1 MEFTRHIAIIN
12 YRDQTWEGG
21 GGRNKQKTPWQALKI
36 IHKQCILHYTTV
48 RDHKSLSAVY
58 VAEELLVRA
67 SLTYTFKGLSTPP
80 RQRPL

>member
-21 GGRNKQKTPWQALKI
+21 GNKQKTPWQALKI
-36 IHKQCILHYTTV
+36 IHKQCILHYATV

-67 SLTYTFKGLSTPP
+67 SLIYTFKGLSTTP

>member
-21 GGRNKQKTPWQALKI
+21 EEQTKNPMASSQ

-67 SLTYTFKGLSTPP
+67 SLIHTFKGLSTPP